1 MRRIRLATL
10 AAAALASLLVAVGIG
25 FGVADARL
33 SGVPMLVVTTVAI
46 LCTAG
51 VGALIGI
58 RAPGHVVGL
67 VLALAALLYGT
78 VFVAEVYARFVILD
92 DHPRFPAGEWAVLW
106 ANAGWATMFAGVITI
121 AFVFPDGR
129 LPSQRWR
136 PVAWASAAALGGTVA
151 VSLFTREPFDEPFE
165 DVANPMP
172 PLPAALA
179 PLELVLLTGLATAV
193 VAAAAAARFRYVR
206 AAQPERQQLL
216 WLASSA
222 WLIPVTLAV
231 CLVDAAAGADLGGLV
246 LGMLLLTITAVPTSI
261 AVALL
266 RYRLYDLDRLVN
278 RALVYGLLTALVF
291 ASYYLTVLLLGG
303 LVRGGESVVVALVA
317 TAVVVVVANPVRL
330 WLQRRVDR
338 LMYGDRADPYSGL
351 SRLAARLE
359 ASVTPEMALRTIV
372 DAVADSL
379 KVPFVAVDLRQ
390 TDGLQRAAAHGERE
404 PDGVVE
410 IPLTFQGEHVG
421 NLAVAPRPGEELTPA
436 DRRLLG
442 ELARQAG
449 AVVHATRLTLELQA
463 SRERLVAAQEE
474 VRRRLRRDLH
484 DELGP
489 ALAGAVFQVDIARD
503 ALPEGAREVDG
514 QLELLRAQLQ
524 EAVESVRSMA
534 YGLRPPSLDNG
545 LLPAIAEQVSGMN
558 ARGAG
563 PRVTLSAPASLP
575 RLAPAVEAAAYRIA
589 MEAVANAARHSGART
604 CVIRVRLNGGLEVEV
619 VDDGVGVDG
628 TPFQQ
633 GVGITSMRERADE
646 LGANLDIEQSPSG
659 TRVHTVLPVG
669 GP

>member
-1 MRRIRLATL
+1 MVTL
-10 AAAALASLLVAVGIG
+10 AAAAAATLLVAVGVG
-25 FGVADARL
+25 FGVGAARVSDA
-33 SGVPMLVVTTVAI
+33 PALVATSAAI

-51 VGALIGI
+51 VGALVGV
-58 RAPGHVVGL
+58 RVPGHVVGF
-67 VLALAALLYGT
+67 VLALVALLYGT
-78 VFVAEVYARFVILD
+78 VFVAEAYARFVILD
-92 DHPRFPAGEWAVLW
+92 GHARFPASEWAVVW
-106 ANAGWATMFAGVITI
+106 ANAGWATMLAGAIAI

-129 LPSQRWR
+129 LPSRRWR
-136 PVAWASAAALGGTVA
+136 PVAWGSAASLGGTV
-151 VSLFTREPFDEPFE
+151 VLSLFTREPFDEPFG
-165 DVANPMP
+165 DVANPLP
-172 PLPAALA
+172 PLTDELA
-179 PLELVLLTGLATAV
+179 PLELVLLIGVAAAV
-193 VAAAAAARFRYVR
+193 VAAATAARYRYAR
-206 AAQPERQQLL
+206 AVQPERQQLL

-222 WLIPVTLAV
+222 WLIPVTLGV
-231 CLVDAAAGADLGGLV
+231 CLVDAAADADLDWLV
-246 LGMLLLTITAVPTSI
+246 LGLLLLTITAVPTSI

-278 RALVYGLLTALVF
+278 RTLVYGLLTGLVF
-291 ASYYLTVLLLGG
+291 SSYYLTVLLLGG
-303 LVRGGESVVVALVA
+303 LVRDGESVAVTLVA
-317 TAVVVVVANPVRL
+317 TAVVVVAANPVRL

-338 LMYGDRADPYSGL
+338 LMYGDRVDPYAGL

-359 ASVTPEMALRTIV
+359 ASVTPQMALRTIV

-390 TDGLQRAAAHGERE
+390 TGGMERAAVHGDRE
-404 PDGVVE
+404 PDGVLEV
-410 IPLTFQGEHVG
+410 PLTFQGEHVG

-474 VRRRLRRDLH
+474 ERRRLRRDLH

-503 ALPEGAREVDG
+503 ALPEGATDVDG
-514 QLELLRAQLQ
+514 QLERLRAQLQ

-534 YGLRPPSLDNG
+534 YGLRPPALDNG
-545 LLPAIAEQVSGMN
+545 LVPAIAEQVSCIN

-563 PRVTLSAPASLP
+563 PRVTLSAPPSLP
-575 RLAPAVEAAAYRIA
+575 RLSPAVEAAAYRIA

-604 CVIRVRLNGGLEVEV
+604 CEIRVRLNGGLEVDV
-619 VDDGVGVDG
+619 VDDGGG
-628 TPFQQ
+628 AKRTPFRQ
-633 GVGITSMRERADE
+633 GVGITSMRERAGE
-646 LGANLDIEQSPSG
+646 LGATLAIEQSSSG

-669 GP
+669 GQ